1 MFTTNFAKYACVGDS
16 ISCNVGK
23 YTFVARIVEDND
35 SNVNDFECYSKQQI
49 KDWKSD
55 RWFFCGIVLSCSYN
69 GISLECNESLWGIE
83 CNLSDNNNHLLEV
96 ANELASQYDAF
107 RARMDM
113 IASLS

>member
-23 YTFVARIVEDND
+23 YTFAARIVEDND
-35 SNVNDFECYSKQQI
+35 SHVNDFECYSEEQI
-49 KDWKSD
+49 KDWESD

-83 CNLSDNNNHLLEV
+83 CNLLDNNDYLMEV
-96 ANELASQYDAF
+96 ANELLNDYNKEDALLAM
-107 RARMDM
+107 RNALR
-113 IASLS
+113 

>member
-16 ISCNVGK
+16 ISCDVGK
-23 YTFVARIVEDND
+23 YTFIARIECDD
-35 SNVNDFECYSKQQI
+35 YSNVNDFECYSEDQI

-83 CNLSDNNNHLLEV
+83 CNLSDNNDYLMEV
-96 ANELASQYDAF
+96 ANELLNDYNKEDALLAM
-107 RARMDM
+107 RNA
-113 IASLS
+113 LS